1 MKFDLEKNKEFWLNR
16 WINKEIGF
24 HQENYN
30 PFLNKYGGHYF
41 KNSKKVF
48 IPLCG
53 KTKDILWFLERNI
66 EVIGIEISEIAC
78 KEFFLENQIPYSTFK
93 ENEFILYQSNEKSI
107 TLIQGDFFSLTKEFI
122 QKLKGEIDSIYDRA
136 SLIALPKKMR
146 KIYVEH
152 IDKLF
157 YKIQIYFL
165 ITMEYELEEKIK
177 KEYQNKEYGPPFSV
191 LEKEIFELY
200 SNFKIKIV
208 EAKSIQKQ
216 NTVNAYEKLFV
227 MEKQ

>member
-1 MKFDLEKNKEFWLNR
+1 MNFDLEKNKEFWLNR
-16 WINKEIGF
+16 WRKKEIGF

-30 PFLNKYGGHYF
+30 HFLKKFGDHYF

-66 EVIGIEISEIAC
+66 QVLGVEISEIAC

-93 ENEFILYQSNEKSI
+93 EKEFRLYQSKEKPI
-107 TLIQGDFFSLTKEFI
+107 TLVQGDFFSLTKDFI
-122 QKLKGEIDSIYDRA
+122 EKRMGIVDSIYDRA
-136 SLIALPKKMR
+136 SLIALPKEMR

-152 IDKLF
+152 INKLF
-157 YKIQIYFL
+157 HKVQIYFL
-165 ITMEYELEEKIK
+165 ITMEYELEEKMK

-191 LEKEIFELY
+191 SEKEIFEIY
-200 SNFKIKIV
+200 SNFKIEIL
-208 EAKSIQKQ
+208 ETNSIQKQ
-216 NTVNAYEKLFV
+216 NTLNAYEKLYI
-227 MEKQ
+227 MEK